1 MLLLN
6 SELAGMT
13 SRELVATWNVM
24 QFLRR
29 TLNGGVHENE
39 PLVAAELVR
48 RGIPHVAG
56 KRIVT
61 Q

>member
-1 MLLLN
+1 MLKLN
-6 SELAGMT
+6 SELSEMT
-13 SRELVATWNVM
+13 SREVVATWNVM